1 MGRRAVWA
9 SVDVVPP
16 WPKYNHVGMLD
27 TKILRYVAVP
37 TDGQVG
43 FKHLR
48 ELVQRYF
55 IPGQQPAFRTSHCRP
70 VIAPMNLWK
79 VQAAKDAF
87 FAAIP
92 SH

>member
-1 MGRRAVWA
+1 
-9 SVDVVPP
+9 VDVFLP
-16 WPKYNHVGMLD
+16 WPKYNQVGMIEA
-27 TKILRYVAVP
+27 KSLRYVAVP
-37 TDGQVG
+37 ADWQVG